1 MMFIRFEDVILV
13 MSLQP
18 VAKILETLVPYLDIN
33 GLSMIDLVP
42 EKIVSNMRP
51 CSKLEETS

>member
-1 MMFIRFEDVILV
+1 MIFIRFEDVILV

-18 VAKILETLVPYLDIN
+18 LAKILETLVPYLGIN
-33 GLSMIDLVP
+33 GLSMIDLVS

-51 CSKLEETS
+51 CSKLGETS